1 MKILFVFGTR
11 PEAIKL
17 APLILKLR
25 SDFPGIKSTVC
36 ITAQH
41 RQLLDDVLK
50 FFSIEVNYDLDIML
64 PNQSLSGLTARMIN
78 ALDKVIQ
85 DEKPTVIIVQ
95 GDTTSAMVGAL
106 IGFYHKIKV
115 AHIEAGLRSYNKVEP
130 FPEEINRRIIS
141 QISDFHFAPTL
152 IAKKALGSEKI
163 NGYIQ
168 HSGNTVIDALLLGI
182 QKVNSNQ
189 NLYYDYF
196 PFLNQNKRFILTTVH
211 RRENFGSPLENIC
224 NAIRIIAKKFT
235 DVNFVIPLHP
245 NPNVR
250 EIIYLNLLNT
260 RGIHLVDPLPYDSLI
275 WMIQHSYF
283 VLTDSGG
290 IQEEAPS
297 LGKPVIVMRNV
308 TERIEGVIAGNAIL
322 SGTGI
327 DALVANMEKLLL
339 SEDEYKKMTSIIN
352 PYGDGKSSERI
363 IHSLLRELGNE
374 K

>member
-78 ALDKVIQ
+78 ALDKVIL
-85 DEKPTVIIVQ
+85 DENPTVIIVQ

-163 NGYIQ
+163 HGYIQ

-224 NAIRIIAKKFT
+224 NAIRIIAEKFT

-260 RGIHLVDPLPYDSLI
+260 RGIYLVDPLPYDSLI

-322 SGTGI
+322 SGTDI
-327 DALVANMEKLLL
+327 DALVANMEKILL

-374 K
+374 N